1 MENDEHRKKSPV
13 GKIFLTLFLL
23 GLVGAIGGLGYMY
36 YQTRQELK
44 FLSSPA
50 GQEELAKRS
59 TDQVVNALSKLALLP
74 EEEPVIATITD
85 VTALASQSAFYLK
98 AENGDKLVVFPQAQ
112 QAYIY
117 SPGRNKIV
125 NVGPLIIEG
134 NQQQAGLEEGTPE
147 EGTAPKRVAPSP
159 SPATVTSPTTTE
171 ETTL

>member
-1 MENDEHRKKSPV
+1 MENGETRKKSNA
-13 GKIFLTLFLL
+13 GKIFVTLFVIALIG
-23 GLVGAIGGLGYMY
+23 GLAGLGYMY

-44 FLSSPA
+44 FLASPD
-50 GQEELAKRS
+50 GQEALAKRS
-59 TDQVVNALSKLALLP
+59 TDQVVDALSKLALLP

-85 VTALASQSAFYLK
+85 VAALASQSAFYLK

-134 NQQQAGLEEGTPE
+134 NQDGSAPAVEE
-147 EGTAPKRVAPSP
+147 
-159 SPATVTSPTTTE
+159 E
-171 ETTL
+171 ETTQPTTRTTAPSTQEETTTQPAEDTTL